1 MVKLADL
8 VHIANNAKTD
18 AQKNAVGEE
27 LKKYLRGKKACNPKE
42 LFSNKGLKIEKGK
55 NLRKLGEGQY
65 GAVFYGCLDD
75 LCRTEIAVKVTS
87 EPSARM
93 EYRIAEKLKGMG
105 VPRMYH
111 FKSCNNED
119 VLYFEYIEGEAL
131 SNWLKKYQSSDDY
144 RVLISRLIGNLK
156 KIHQKYPKFRHHDLH
171 WNNILVLK
179 DNKPIIIDFGM
190 AMIEG
195 IRNPIVTEG
204 DFKNAGIYSGSH
216 YMYDAHYILNIIHSF
231 TKNRLVRKFIEDL
244 FPKKYLK
251 NKSDVVL
258 DGRLRPVKH
267 EGLPTYDDIL
277 KHPFLQLKKK
287 LPLIPK
293 RTVKPKPMQV
303 KPKTPPAPKSK
314 KGETAFDRAKR
325 ILAAEAEKKK
335 QPLKRPGIVAKRS
348 PTVKEQVRSI
358 ERKIAAEKKPKTPQM
373 IKNLRKL
380 NEGTPL
386 PPNPMKKLPTPK
398 RPKVFVNKNGDL
410 KIDRRKCRLY
420 KKEELVK
427 MFKLDP
433 KLTKEQMCKFIK
445 NM

>member
-18 AQKNAVGEE
+18 TQKNAVGEE

-75 LCRTEIAVKVTS
+75 VCRTQIAVKVTS

-111 FKSCNNED
+111 FKSCNDED

-258 DGRLRPVKH
+258 DSRLRPMKH
-267 EGLPTYDDIL
+267 EGLPTYEDIL
-277 KHPFLQLKKK
+277 NHPFLQSKKK
-287 LPLIPK
+287 VSVFFERSRRPK
-293 RTVKPKPMQV
+293 RLSRHPNQSLRPSQRLKPRAPFAAPRLFSKRKPQRRPV
-303 KPKTPPAPKSK
+303 HQR
-314 KGETAFDRAKR
+314 D
-325 ILAAEAEKKK
+325 LAS
-335 QPLKRPGIVAKRS
+335 RS
-348 PTVKEQVRSI
+348 PSVVPTVK
-358 ERKIAAEKKPKTPQM
+358 AASSA
-373 IKNLRKL
+373 
-380 NEGTPL
+380 
-386 PPNPMKKLPTPK
+386 
-398 RPKVFVNKNGDL
+398 
-410 KIDRRKCRLY
+410 
-420 KKEELVK
+420 
-427 MFKLDP
+427 
-433 KLTKEQMCKFIK
+433 
-445 NM
+445 

>member
-27 LKKYLRGKKACNPKE
+27 LKKYLRGKKACNPNE
-42 LFSNKGLKIEKGK
+42 LFSNKGLIKIEKGK

-75 LCRTEIAVKVTS
+75 VCRTQIAVKVTS

-111 FKSCNNED
+111 FKSCNDED

-216 YMYDAHYILNIIHSF
+216 YMYDAHYILNIIRGF

-258 DGRLRPVKH
+258 DSRLRPMKH
-267 EGLPTYDDIL
+267 EGLPTYEDIL
-277 KHPFLQLKKK
+277 NHPFLQPKKK
-287 LPLIPK
+287 VGILRKIVPK
-293 RTVKPKPMQV
+293 KTVATPKPKPV
-303 KPKTPPAPKSK
+303 APKVK
-314 KGETAFDRAKR
+314 TASAIRRAKAV
-325 ILAAEAEKKK
+325 LEKEAAKKAR
-335 QPLKRPGIVAKRS
+335 PPKRPGIAVAKRS

-358 ERKIAAEKKPKTPQM
+358 ERKIAAEKKPKTP
-373 IKNLRKL
+373 
-380 NEGTPL
+380 L

-398 RPKVFVNKNGDL
+398 VFINKNGDL

-420 KKEELVK
+420 KKGDLAK

>member
-1 MVKLADL
+1 MVKLANL
-8 VHIANNAKTD
+8 IHIANNAKTD

-55 NLRKLGEGQY
+55 NLRKLGQGEF

-75 LCRTEIAVKVTS
+75 LCKTQIAVKVTR

-119 VLYFEYIEGEAL
+119 VLYFEYIEGEPL
-131 SNWLKKYQSSDDY
+131 SAWLKKYHSTDEY

-156 KIHQKYPKFRHHDLH
+156 RIHEKYPKFRHHDLH
-171 WNNILVLK
+171 WNNVLVLK
-179 DNKPIIIDFGM
+179 GDKPIIIDFGM
-190 AMIEG
+190 ATIEG
-195 IRNPIVTEG
+195 IKNPNVTSGE
-204 DFKNAGIYSGSH
+204 FKNAGIYSGSH
-216 YMYDAHYILNIIHSF
+216 YMYDAHYILGIIYNA
-231 TKNRLVRKFIEDL
+231 TKNRLVKKFIGDL
-244 FPKKYLK
+244 FTPRYLRYE
-251 NKSDVVL
+251 SYAVVQR
-258 DGRLRPVKH
+258 RLRPVEH
-267 EGLPTYDDIL
+267 QGLPTFDDIL
-277 KHPFLQLKKK
+277 NHPFLQSKKK
-287 LPLIPK
+287 VSVLRKITTPK
-293 RTVKPKPMQV
+293 KTVATPKPKPTA
-303 KPKTPPAPKSK
+303 KPKVK
-314 KGETAFDRAKR
+314 TASAIRRAKAV
-325 ILAAEAEKKK
+325 LEKEAAKKAR
-335 QPLKRPGIVAKRS
+335 PPKRPGIALAKRS
-348 PTVKEQVRSI
+348 PTVKQQVQEI
-358 ERKIAAEKKPKTPQM
+358 EKRIKP
-373 IKNLRKL
+373 
-380 NEGTPL
+380 G
-386 PPNPMKKLPTPK
+386 
-398 RPKVFVNKNGDL
+398 PKVFINKNGDL

>member
-1 MVKLADL
+1 
-8 VHIANNAKTD
+8 
-18 AQKNAVGEE
+18 
-27 LKKYLRGKKACNPKE
+27 
-42 LFSNKGLKIEKGK
+42 
-55 NLRKLGEGQY
+55 
-65 GAVFYGCLDD
+65 
-75 LCRTEIAVKVTS
+75 LCRTQIAVKVTS

-195 IRNPIVTEG
+195 IRNPNVTEG

-216 YMYDAHYILNIIHSF
+216 YMYDAHYILNIIRGF

-251 NKSDVVL
+251 NESNVVL
-258 DGRLRPVKH
+258 QSRLRPVKH

-277 KHPFLQLKKK
+277 KHPFLQPKKK

-303 KPKTPPAPKSK
+303 KPKTPPAPNSK

-398 RPKVFVNKNGDL
+398 IPKVFVNKNGDL

>member
-1 MVKLADL
+1 MVKLANL
-8 VHIANNAKTD
+8 IHIANNAKTD

-27 LKKYLRGKKACNPKE
+27 LKKYLRGKKACNTKE

-55 NLRKLGEGQY
+55 NLRKLGQGEF

-75 LCRTEIAVKVTS
+75 LCKTQIAVKVTR

-111 FKSCNNED
+111 FKSCNIED
-119 VLYFEYIEGEAL
+119 VLYFEYIEGEPL
-131 SNWLKKYQSSDDY
+131 SAWLKKYHSTDEY

-156 KIHQKYPKFRHHDLH
+156 RIHEKYPKFRHHDLH
-171 WNNILVLK
+171 WNNVLVLK
-179 DNKPIIIDFGM
+179 GDKPIIIDFGM

-195 IRNPIVTEG
+195 IRNPNVSNGE
-204 DFKNAGIYSGSH
+204 FKNAGIYPGSH
-216 YMYDAHYILNIIHSF
+216 HMYDAHYILSIIYSV
-231 TKNRLVRKFIEDL
+231 TKNRLVKKFIGDL
-244 FPKKYLK
+244 FTPRYLRYE
-251 NKSDVVL
+251 SDAVL
-258 DGRLRPVKH
+258 QRRLRPVEH
-267 EGLPTYDDIL
+267 LGLPTFDDIL
-277 KHPFLQLKKK
+277 NHPFIQPKKK
-287 LPLIPK
+287 VSLIPK
-293 RTVKPKPMQV
+293 RTVKPKPVQV
-303 KPKTPPAPKSK
+303 KPKTPPTPKSK

-335 QPLKRPGIVAKRS
+335 QPLKRPGIAAKRS